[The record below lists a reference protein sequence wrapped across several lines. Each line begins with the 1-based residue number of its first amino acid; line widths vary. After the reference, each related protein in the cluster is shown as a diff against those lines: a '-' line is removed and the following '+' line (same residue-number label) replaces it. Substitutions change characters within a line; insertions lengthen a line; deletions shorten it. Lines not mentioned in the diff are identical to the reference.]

1 MHSVCPSWVSG
12 QNHPREHNINKKT
25 PTLAS
30 TAIDAYEL
38 PKLIPT
44 TGGMDVS
51 STLGLLAMPFG
62 TRGAEAISE
71 VNTAK
76 NFFFQLIK

>member
-1 MHSVCPSWVSG
+1 
-12 QNHPREHNINKKT
+12 
-25 PTLAS
+25 LAS

-62 TRGAEAISE
+62 IRGAEAISE

-76 NFFFQLIK
+76 NFFLN